1 MAETSTGKPTP
12 VSTRAAADDSNE
24 VFLARWTRL
33 KKAAREQPAEKPQP
47 KPEAPDPNAPP
58 PELPPVDKLTIDS
71 DYTGFFHPKVDEKLR
86 RAALRKLF
94 GDPHF
99 NVMDGL
105 DVYIDDYSKSD
116 PLPAEM
122 LAQLKHGQQILAWAR
137 EDTEKTAAEAAAAQP
152 PGQVEEQPADSTAA
166 AVQPVD
172 EPLSENQNV
181 EPPAKSSREASAEGG
196 LRLTAGPD

>member
-1 MAETSTGKPTP
+1 MSENGENFVTRWSRLKREEAKEAP
-12 VSTRAAADDSNE
+12 VSQP
-24 VFLARWTRL
+24 
-33 KKAAREQPAEKPQP
+33 QPASPV
-47 KPEAPDPNAPP
+47 ADPDSPP
-58 PELPPVDKLTIDS
+58 PDLPPVDKLTIDS

-105 DVYIDDYSKSD
+105 DVYIDDYSKND

-137 EDTEKTAAEAAAAQP
+137 EDTEKTATEAATAAAAQP
-152 PGQVEEQPADSTAA
+152 RALIEEQRADAVAAMPPPAAD
-166 AVQPVD
+166 PV
-172 EPLSENQNV
+172 SENQKI
-181 EPPAKSSREASAEGG
+181 EPRANSNRES
-196 LRLTAGPD
+196 

>member
-1 MAETSTGKPTP
+1 MSENKEKF
-12 VSTRAAADDSNE
+12 DKE
-24 VFLARWTRL
+24 EFLSRWSRL
-33 KKAAREQPAEKPQP
+33 KQRAREQPPAEPQAALPAVDP
-47 KPEAPDPNAPP
+47 KAPP
-58 PELPPVDKLTIDS
+58 PELPPIDKLTIDS
-71 DYTGFFHPKVDEKLR
+71 DFRGFFHPKVDEKLR

-137 EDTEKTAAEAAAAQP
+137 EDTEKTAAEAASAAAAQP
-152 PGQVEEQPADSTAA
+152 PGLVEEQPAVAA
-166 AVQPVD
+166 
-172 EPLSENQNV
+172 
-181 EPPAKSSREASAEGG
+181 EPPVIDSLQGAEQRVESQATIDRKS
-196 LRLTAGPD
+196 

>member
-1 MAETSTGKPTP
+1 VAETSKGKPTP

-24 VFLARWTRL
+24 AFPARWTRL
-33 KKAAREQPAEKPQP
+33 KKEAREQPAEKPQP
-47 KPEAPDPNAPP
+47 KPEAVDPKAPAS
-58 PELPPVDKLTIDS
+58 ELPPLDKLTFDS
-71 DYTGFFHPKVDEKLR
+71 DYRAFFHPKVDEKLR

-137 EDTEKTAAEAAAAQP
+137 EDTEKTAAEAASAAAAQP
-152 PGQVEEQPADSTAA
+152 PGLVEEQPAAPTAA
-166 AVQPVD
+166 AVQPAV
-172 EPLSENQNV
+172 EPLGENQNV
-181 EPPAKSSREASAEGG
+181 EPRAKSSRES
-196 LRLTAGPD
+196 

>member
-1 MAETSTGKPTP
+1 MADTIKGMTP
-12 VSTRAAADDSNE
+12 GVPNDIPADDNQE
-24 VFLARWTRL
+24 TFFTRWTRL
-33 KKAAREQPAEKPQP
+33 KKEAREQPAEQPQP
-47 KPEAPDPNAPP
+47 KPEAVDPKASP

-137 EDTEKTAAEAAAAQP
+137 EDTEKTAAEAASAAAAQP
-152 PGQVEEQPADSTAA
+152 PGVVEEQPAAPTAA
-166 AVQPVD
+166 AVQPVV
-172 EPLSENQNV
+172 EPLFENQNV
-181 EPPAKSSREASAEGG
+181 EPPAKSSRE
-196 LRLTAGPD
+196 L

>member
-1 MAETSTGKPTP
+1 MNMSDDKKHDKFL
-12 VSTRAAADDSNE
+12 TRWS
-24 VFLARWTRL
+24 RL
-33 KKAAREQPAEKPQP
+33 KRQPENQPPVQPQP
-47 KPEAPDPNAPP
+47 TLDPNAPP
-58 PELPPVDKLTIDS
+58 PKLPSVDTLTIES
-71 DYTGFFHPKVDEKLR
+71 DFSGFFHPKVDEKLR

-94 GDPHF
+94 ADPHF

-137 EDTEKTAAEAAAAQP
+137 EDTEKTAAEAAAAATVTQP
-152 PGQVEEQPADSTAA
+152 PALIEERQPSSST
-166 AVQPVD
+166 VQSIT

-181 EPPAKSSREASAEGG
+181 GPRE
-196 LRLTAGPD
+196 